1 LRYALDRVYLG
12 GKESAGVFMADFRRE
27 YSPSERKY
35 ILKLMYVLRFANYR
49 NNTFR
54 SIVWKPGLD
63 GK

>member
-1 LRYALDRVYLG
+1 
-12 GKESAGVFMADFRRE
+12 MADFRRE